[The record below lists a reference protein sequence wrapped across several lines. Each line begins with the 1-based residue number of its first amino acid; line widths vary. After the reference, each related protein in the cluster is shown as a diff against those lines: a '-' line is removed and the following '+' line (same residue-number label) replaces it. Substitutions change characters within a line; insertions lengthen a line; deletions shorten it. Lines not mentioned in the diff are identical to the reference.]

1 MDYSSKQV
9 KVIEEVI
16 VSSFSSSTD
25 NICLEMGPRVVD
37 TLYYIAGWTIVTLNK
52 ITDRRKEDVA

>member
-1 MDYSSKQV
+1 M
-9 KVIEEVI
+9 
-16 VSSFSSSTD
+16 SSFSVSIVDLCS
-25 NICLEMGPRVVD
+25 EMGPRVVD